1 MDSKEMHW
9 RPGPHS
15 GTRIAILVAGI
26 FLHAGSLAAQTAFTP
41 EETASIQKDT
51 ARHFGDAP
59 QDAGPKA
66 TDLSPAIEPHA
77 VAAAMRKV
85 ADWQL
90 ARSQQYFDRI
100 WTWSVLYS
108 GFMAASSTLHDTRY
122 SDAMETMSERF
133 HWELPSVPPNAD
145 AQSIGQTYLELYLD
159 SRKPDRISPTQAALD
174 GLLTSAQAPIPTN
187 QAQIPWW
194 WCDALF
200 MAPPVWSR
208 MYSATQDE
216 KYLAY
221 IDKHWWET
229 SQLLYDSQRHLYF
242 RDVTF
247 LHTTDTRGNPVF
259 WSRGNG
265 WVMAG
270 IARTLDYLP
279 RDYPNRARYETQLR
293 QMAAAL
299 VRLQDQR
306 TGLWHASLLNS
317 EDFPLPEASG
327 SALMTFALAWGVN
340 HGILDRSIYAPAI
353 AKAWGGLIHQVYA
366 DGRLGCIQQTGAA
379 PAHYL
384 SSSSYTYGVGA
395 FLLAGS
401 EVSRLSQRETSKRSH
416 RQEVK
421 P

>member
-1 MDSKEMHW
+1 M
-9 RPGPHS
+9 
-15 GTRIAILVAGI
+15 L
-26 FLHAGSLAAQTAFTP
+26 LLANCFAAETAFTP
-41 EETASIQKDT
+41 DETAGIQRDT

-59 QDAGPKA
+59 EDPGPKA
-66 TDLSPAIEPHA
+66 TDLSPAIEQHA
-77 VAAAMRKV
+77 IAAAMREV

-108 GFMAASSTLHDTRY
+108 GFMAASSSLHDTRY
-122 SDAMETMSERF
+122 SDAMKTMSEQFR
-133 HWELPSVPPNAD
+133 WELRSASPNAD
-145 AQSIGQTYLELYLD
+145 DQSIGQTYLELYLD
-159 SRKPDRISPTQAALD
+159 NRKPDWISPTQAALD

-208 MYSATQDE
+208 MYSATQDK

-229 SQLLYDSQRHLYF
+229 SNLLYDRQRHLYI

-247 LHTTDTRGNPVF
+247 LHATDEHGNPIF

-270 IARTLDYLP
+270 IARTLDHLP
-279 RDYPNRARYETQLR
+279 PSYPSRPRYETQLR
-293 QMAAAL
+293 EMAAAATG
-299 VRLQDQR
+299 LQDQQS
-306 TGLWHASLLNS
+306 GLWHASLLNR

-327 SALMTFALAWGVN
+327 SALMTFAIAWGVN
-340 HGILDRSIYAPAI
+340 HGILNRSIYSPVI
-353 AKAWGGLIHQVYA
+353 ARAWGGLIQQVYA
-366 DGRLGCIQQTGAA
+366 DGRLGCIQQTGSA

-384 SSSSYTYGVGA
+384 PSSSYTYGVGA

-401 EVSRLSQRETSKRSH
+401 EVLRLSQGDASRHDTAKRGHRSG
-416 RQEVK
+416 RQELK